1 MAANNNSNE
10 NNEQNVVTTEVP
22 NHRSPAPSPYL
33 PQTGT
38 AQPTA
43 TDDALICY
51 YHERFGDKTRL
62 CTDPMCLRLKLLSQH
77 KVATLVSGEP
87 NETRHDCVITETS

>member
-10 NNEQNVVTTEVP
+10 NDEQNVVTTKVP
-22 NHRSPAPSPYL
+22 NPRSSAPPLNL

-43 TDDALICY
+43 TDDALICSY
-51 YHERFGDKTRL
+51 YQRFGDKARL
-62 CTDPMCLRLKLLSQH
+62 CRDPGAFALK
-77 KVATLVSGEP
+77 
-87 NETRHDCVITETS
+87 C